1 MDYYLLQE
9 QWASLVRQFKDSER
23 ALDQDSYAS
32 EQVALFVL
40 DYIRYT
46 RMRSYNLFT
55 QKRGEDFERMLEI
68 AARKEHSIDA
78 IRRFVEDDDRW
89 KLTLEL
95 AEQ

>member
-23 ALDQDSYAS
+23 ALDHDAYEA

-55 QKRGEDFERMLEI
+55 QKRGEDFERMLDI
-68 AARKEHSIDA
+68 AARKEYSVDA
-78 IRRFVEDDDRW
+78 IHRFVEDDDRW
-89 KLTLEL
+89 KTTLEL

>member
-23 ALDQDSYAS
+23 HDSYGA

-68 AARKEHSIDA
+68 GEQKGYSIDV

-89 KLTLEL
+89 NTTLEL

>member
-1 MDYYLLQE
+1 MNYYLLQE

-23 ALDQDSYAS
+23 AFDQDTYAS
-32 EQVALFVL
+32 EQVALYIL

-68 AARKEHSIDA
+68 ASRKDLSIDA
-78 IRRFVEDDDRW
+78 IRRYADNDELW
-89 KLTLEL
+89 TTTLEL

>member
-23 ALDQDSYAS
+23 QDSYQA

-68 AARKEHSIDA
+68 GEQKGHSIDM
-78 IRRFVEDDDRW
+78 IRRFMEDDDRW
-89 KLTLEL
+89 NTTLEL